1 MGGKNKKKGASG
13 ADGVASSSKKKKGR
27 GGMSDKQEEN
37 KIRTLEDLNSSSAW
51 DRDDAEDDAT
61 REPDD
66 VAETSEEP
74 IESTPTTEQA
84 EDITETEP
92 VKNDEPQDE
101 LPQQEPDVADT
112 AIPWTTTPS
121 ARKKKASNVSDAGD
135 VFSDTLP
142 NSRAPTESW
151 SFGEKGVT
159 DVAKSQDAGKL
170 QDTTNFQD
178 DLGDKLKHL
187 SLETQ
192 TSQEDVKATDGE
204 EKQDTIVAADDAV
217 CRPKVKDEAAPR
229 NSSDESS
236 APLEAHRALSPPPR
250 KEPLGETREPTEDQG
265 DKVRASTGL
274 PQKPKPNDRLV
285 PPTQEMVKQPETA
298 RPLADKPQLPSK
310 SQSSTKVQQTQS
322 PPPAQLQ
329 QPPKSKPPTQVQ
341 HTQTPPPAQPPKS
354 EAPIQ
359 AQTQLPAQSQRPS
372 KSKTSVQV
380 QGTQTEHWTPPLPP
394 VTPKNPTR
402 DQGTNTEPWT
412 PPLPPV
418 KPKNATRDQGT
429 QTEPWVEPQPP
440 AKPEP
445 ITRNQGAQTQVSCS
459 SAPEPKSHGRAKS
472 PLRGIL
478 KKSTASP
485 SASTGPQNQE
495 IEIPH
500 GRRAP
505 RPSNSATP
513 SASTG
518 TQDQGSGFP
527 YGRPAPP
534 SNGLAQSSQNR
545 RSLDPERN
553 NHGTARSTYGSAS
566 GTPLGRSNVPA
577 TPPARWTPDQRRTP
591 RPTPIQA
598 DPDLVV
604 ELVVNHQ
611 YDRSAMAYQHTLAR
625 NTDYFIRLG
634 NVYSASGKVLAH
646 FVGEQFSSRVVKEY
660 VEWLGRGRLPTMAS
674 LGRLTPSTAD
684 EVLMFLA
691 RAYIFGEQIDDRAWM
706 NDVMDS
712 FTYVHIHD
720 WRLELDDVILFTYK
734 FSDSHSRLRTLLAD
748 MFAYLLPNPE
758 QLLSQDGIPLV
769 QELRDLPSAFY
780 RAVRCEMTHRTNC
793 TPSCW
798 RARLDHPSHYYI
810 DEEGE
815 GGLSWRQAPDC
826 GHGEATSMR

>member
-112 AIPWTTTPS
+112 AIPWITTPS

-734 FSDSHSRLRTLLAD
+734 FSVSHSRLRTLLAD

>member
-37 KIRTLEDLNSSSAW
+37 KTRTLEDLNSSSAW

-74 IESTPTTEQA
+74 IESTPTIEQA
-84 EDITETEP
+84 QDITETEP
-92 VKNDEPQDE
+92 VKNDDPQDE
-101 LPQQEPDVADT
+101 LPQQESNVAET
-112 AIPWTTTPS
+112 EIPWTTTPS
-121 ARKKKASNVSDAGD
+121 TRKNEASNVSDAGD
-135 VFSDTLP
+135 VSSDTLP
-142 NSRAPTESW
+142 HSQAPTESW

-170 QDTTNFQD
+170 QDTTSFQD
-178 DLGDKLKHL
+178 DLGDKLKHV

-204 EKQDTIVAADDAV
+204 EKQDTIVAADNAV
-217 CRPKVKDEAAPR
+217 RRPIVENEATPGS
-229 NSSDESS
+229 SSDESS
-236 APLEAHRALSPPPR
+236 APLEAHRALSPPQPNQR
-250 KEPLGETREPTEDQG
+250 LGETREPTEDQE
-265 DKVRASTGL
+265 DKVRASDEL
-274 PQKPKPNDRLV
+274 SQKPKPNDRLV
-285 PPTQEMVKQPETA
+285 PPTQEMVKQPATA
-298 RPLADKPQLPSK
+298 RPLADKPRLPSK
-310 SQSSTKVQQTQS
+310 PQSSTEVQQSQ
-322 PPPAQLQ
+322 A
-329 QPPKSKPPTQVQ
+329 
-341 HTQTPPPAQPPKS
+341 PPPAQPPKAKS
-354 EAPIQ
+354 AIQ
-359 AQTQLPAQSQRPS
+359 AQTQLPAQSQPS
-372 KSKTSVQV
+372 NKSKISVQA
-380 QGTQTEHWTPPLPP
+380 QGTQT
-394 VTPKNPTR
+394 V
-402 DQGTNTEPWT
+402 PWT

-418 KPKNATRDQGT
+418 KPKNPTRDQGTQTELWTPPRPPVKPKTSTRDQGT

-440 AKPEP
+440 VKPQT
-445 ITRNQGAQTQVSCS
+445 ITRNQGAQTQVSSS
-459 SAPEPKSHGRAKS
+459 SAPEPKSHGRAEP

-478 KKSTASP
+478 KKPKASP
-485 SASTGPQNQE
+485 LASTGTQNQD
-495 IEIPH
+495 IEMPH
-500 GRRAP
+500 GRRAR
-505 RPSNSATP
+505 RPSNPATP
-513 SASTG
+513 LASTG
-518 TQDQGSGFP
+518 TQNQGSGFP
-527 YGRPAPP
+527 YGRPAPQ
-534 SNGLAQSSQNR
+534 SNGLARSSENR
-545 RSLDPERN
+545 RSLEPERN

-577 TPPARWTPDQRRTP
+577 TPPVQSTPYQRRSP
-591 RPTPIQA
+591 RPILIQA

-611 YDRSAMAYQHTLAR
+611 SDRSAIAYQHTLAR
-625 NTDYFIRLG
+625 NTDYFIIPG
-634 NVYSASGKVLAH
+634 NLCPASGKVRAH

-660 VEWLGRGRLPTMAS
+660 VEWLDRGRLPTMAS

-691 RAYIFGEQIDDRAWM
+691 RAYVFGERIDDRAWM
-706 NDVMDS
+706 NDVMDC

-734 FSDSHSRLRTLLAD
+734 FSVPHSRLRTLLAD

-769 QELRDLPSAFY
+769 QELSDLPSAFY
-780 RAVRCEMTHRTNC
+780 RAVRCEMTQRTNC

-798 RARLDHPSHYYI
+798 RTRLDYPSHYYI